1 MAASRTFGVFP
12 PLEFR
17 NVAIL
22 FIFTLSLVIAPK
34 FLTGAS
40 YNLDLIQIIQKTQK
54 MIAQD
59 LLSEVVPPLRMA
71 DSGQKALNWMEIFRI
86 SHLPVVEGKRLIGL
100 ISDKI
105 IYDLNIIDRPVGDY
119 TDHLLSPHVHTN
131 QHIYEVFSA
140 ISVLKLS
147 SIPVLNLH
155 HEYCGV
161 ITVFDLAQKFA
172 DLVAVNEPGGVIV
185 LEMNMID
192 YSLSQIAQIVEGNDA
207 KILSFYINQYP
218 ETKIM
223 TVTLKINVIDLSSI
237 IQTFVRYDYNIKA
250 VYMDESMMQN
260 LYDDRYDQ
268 LMKYMNM

>member
-1 MAASRTFGVFP
+1 
-12 PLEFR
+12 
-17 NVAIL
+17 
-22 FIFTLSLVIAPK
+22 
-34 FLTGAS
+34 
-40 YNLDLIQIIQKTQK
+40 
-54 MIAQD
+54 MIAQN
-59 LLSEVVPPLRMA
+59 LLSEVVPSLHLN

-86 SHLPVVEGKRLIGL
+86 SHLPVVDGKELIGL

-105 IYDLNIIDRPVGDY
+105 IYDLNITEKPVGDY
-119 TDHLLSPHVHTN
+119 VEHLLTPHVHTN

-147 SIPVLNLH
+147 AVPVLDLH

-172 DLVAVNEPGGVIV
+172 DLVAVREPGGVIV
-185 LEMNMID
+185 LELNSID

-207 KILSFYINQYP
+207 KILSFYIYQ
-218 ETKIM
+218 EEDSKM
-223 TVTLKINVIDLSSI
+223 MDVTLKINIVDLSSI

-250 VYMDESMMQN
+250 VYMDESIIQN

-268 LMKYMNM
+268 LMKFMNI

>member
-1 MAASRTFGVFP
+1 
-12 PLEFR
+12 
-17 NVAIL
+17 
-22 FIFTLSLVIAPK
+22 
-34 FLTGAS
+34 
-40 YNLDLIQIIQKTQK
+40 
-54 MIAQD
+54 MIAQN
-59 LLSEVVPPLRMA
+59 LLSEVVPSLRLT

-86 SHLPVVEGKRLIGL
+86 SHLPVVDGKELIGL

-105 IYDLNIIDRPVGDY
+105 IYDLNVTDNPVGDY
-119 TDHLLSPHVHTN
+119 VEHLLSPHVHTD

-147 SIPVLNLH
+147 AVPVLDLH

-172 DLVAVNEPGGVIV
+172 DLVAVREPGGVIV
-185 LEMNMID
+185 LELNSID

-207 KILSFYINQYP
+207 KILSFYVNQA
-218 ETKIM
+218 ENSKMMDI
-223 TVTLKINVIDLSSI
+223 TLKINVVDLSSI

-250 VYMDESMMQN
+250 VYMDESIIQN

-268 LMKYMNM
+268 LIKFMNI

>member
-1 MAASRTFGVFP
+1 
-12 PLEFR
+12 
-17 NVAIL
+17 
-22 FIFTLSLVIAPK
+22 
-34 FLTGAS
+34 
-40 YNLDLIQIIQKTQK
+40 
-54 MIAQD
+54 MIAQN
-59 LLSEVVPPLRMA
+59 LLSEVVPSLRLT

-86 SHLPVVEGKRLIGL
+86 SHLPVVDGKELIGL

-105 IYDLNIIDRPVGDY
+105 IYDLNVTDKPVGDY
-119 TDHLLSPHVHTN
+119 VEHLLSPHVHTD

-147 SIPVLNLH
+147 AVPVLDLH

-172 DLVAVNEPGGVIV
+172 DLVAVREPGGVIV
-185 LEMNMID
+185 LELNSID

-207 KILSFYINQYP
+207 KILSFYVNQA
-218 ETKIM
+218 EDSKMMDI
-223 TVTLKINVIDLSSI
+223 TLKINVVDLSSI

-250 VYMDESMMQN
+250 VYMDESIIQN

-268 LMKYMNM
+268 LIKFMNI